1 MKLTQE
7 DMCRLARL
15 SGLEPEAAE
24 PLNGRLEALLSCM
37 RTLDGIDPAQ
47 PERTDGENVLRAD
60 ASASGM
66 DRERLLANA
75 PRQDGAYILVP
86 RTVGE
91 VDG

>member
-7 DMCRLARL
+7 DMYRLARL
-15 SGLEPEAAE
+15 SGLEPAAE
-24 PLNGRLEALLSCM
+24 PLSGRLEALLSCM

-60 ASASGM
+60 ACDPGM
-66 DRERLLANA
+66 DRARLLANA
-75 PRQDGAYILVP
+75 PRRDGAYILVP